1 MIQVL
6 VFPSGSGVAQ
16 EIYNALSSLKGVS
29 LIGADSDPTVS
40 SFVYESV
47 HKVPP
52 MRSELSC
59 VHAIRA
65 LVLELNI
72 SFIYPALDDALVF
85 LKTNEEFLGVQVLS
99 SPLKTV
105 LVTRSKTQT
114 YKALE
119 NIVRVPRMYDR
130 TNPPE
135 RYPVFA
141 KPDSG
146 EGSKRCRVI
155 ADSYDF
161 IRSVEGDEIV
171 VEYCPG
177 EEYSVDCFSKDGLL
191 LFVGPRVRSA
201 TRAGLSVVTASVP
214 CTEEFMAFA
223 HGIHQTFEFKGAWFF
238 QAKRD
243 ETGTL
248 GLLEV
253 APRIAG
259 ASACHRAMGVNL
271 PLLTLETFRQQK
283 VCVPHQRLA
292 ITACKIYETRTRPSI
307 VYYHAYFDLDD
318 TLCRN
323 GAADPIVLALA
334 HKIRNSGKPVY
345 LITRHNMNP
354 RLTLERLHVR
364 PSLFNDI
371 IHVTD
376 GGSKKRFIKPNSIL
390 FDDSFYERES
400 CSDGAQSIHAF
411 DVDAAKLF
419 LMSL

>member
-6 VFPSGSGVAQ
+6 VFPSGSGISQ
-16 EIYNALSSLKGVS
+16 EIHNALSSLKGVS
-29 LIGADSDPTVS
+29 LVGADSDSLIS

-52 MRSELSC
+52 MKSELSC

-65 LVLELNI
+65 LVLKFNI

-85 LKTNEEFLGVQVLS
+85 LKTNEEFMGVQVIA
-99 SPLKTV
+99 SPLNTV
-105 LVTRSKTQT
+105 LVTRSKSQT

-119 NIVRVPRMYDR
+119 NIIRVPIVYDR
-130 TNPPE
+130 NNPPDQ
-135 RYPVFA
+135 YPVFV

-155 ADSYDF
+155 KDSYEF
-161 IRSVEGDEIV
+161 LRTVEEDEIV
-171 VEYCPG
+171 VEYFPG

-191 LFVGPRVRSA
+191 LFVGPRVRLVTKS
-201 TRAGLSVVTASVP
+201 GVSVVTVSVP

-223 HGIHQTFEFKGAWFF
+223 HGIHKTFEFKGAWFF
-238 QAKRD
+238 QVKRD
-243 ETGTL
+243 QSGTL

-283 VCVPHQRLA
+283 VLVPHQRLA
-292 ITACKIYETRTRPSI
+292 ITACKIYETRIRPNI

-318 TLCRN
+318 TLYRN
-323 GAADPIVLALA
+323 GTADPVVLALA
-334 HKIRNSGKPVY
+334 HKIKNTGKPVY

-354 RLTLERLHVR
+354 RLTLEHIHVR
-364 PSLFNDI
+364 HSLFNDI

-376 GGSKKRFIKPNSIL
+376 GGSKKRFIKPNSIF

-400 CSDGAQSIHAF
+400 CSDSAQNIHAF

-419 LMSL
+419 LLS